1 MIKYYCKEIYLFFGR
16 IIRNIQF
23 YQKLTLLDYPSK
35 TACTVFTYG
44 CNLRCPFC
52 HNALLVTQPAEEQ
65 VDENEFFAFLEK
77 RKGLLDGVCIT
88 GGEPLIQPDIKDFIR
103 KIKDMGYLVKLD
115 TNGFFPEKLKDL
127 LSSGLLDYVAM
138 DIKNSPDRYAFTC
151 GLERVDLSKVNE
163 SIDLLKNSG
172 VDFEFRTTAVK
183 EFHSAESFIEIGKW
197 LNGGFK
203 YFIQSFKDSGN
214 TIEKGLSSFTEEE
227 LLAFK
232 AAVSPF
238 LPRVSLRGV

>member
-1 MIKYYCKEIYLFFGR
+1 M
-16 IIRNIQF
+16 NIQF

-52 HNALLVTQPAEEQ
+52 HNALLVTQPEDER
-65 VDENEFFAFLEK
+65 VDENEFFDFLEK

-88 GGEPLIQPDIKDFIR
+88 GGEPLIQPDIKDFII

-115 TNGFFPEKLKDL
+115 TNGCFPEKLKDL

-138 DIKNSPDRYAFTC
+138 DIKNSPDKYASTC
-151 GLERVDLSKVNE
+151 GLERVDLSKINE

-183 EFHSAESFIEIGKW
+183 EFHSVESFIEIGKW
-197 LNGGFK
+197 LQSDVK

-214 TIEKGLSSFTEEE
+214 TIQEGLSAFTEEE
-227 LLAFK
+227 LLSFR